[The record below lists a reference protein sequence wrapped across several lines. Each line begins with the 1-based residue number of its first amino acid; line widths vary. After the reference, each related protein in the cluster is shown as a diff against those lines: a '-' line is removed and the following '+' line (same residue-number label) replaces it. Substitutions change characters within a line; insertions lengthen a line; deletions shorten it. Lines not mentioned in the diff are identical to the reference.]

1 MPVRGA
7 LDARWKLGL
16 VLLTLFLLVSS
27 VGGVLFERVGAVIAI
42 ALALTL
48 VVVLLLRNRPGVDD
62 GEPHDVWDAIPSWQ
76 YTGRHVESG
85 GLARDEQERAVADVE
100 RQAAEQSDQHPPR

>member
-27 VGGVLFERVGAVIAI
+27 VGGVLFERVGTVIAI
-42 ALALTL
+42 ALGLTL
-48 VVVLLLRNRPGVDD
+48 VVLFLRNRPGVDD
-62 GEPHDVWDAIPSWQ
+62 GESHDVWDAIPAWQ

-85 GLARDEQERAVADVE
+85 GLARDEQERAVAEVE
-100 RQAAEQSDQHPPR
+100 RQAAEQSEQHPPR